1 LKLTIKSYFGVYRAL
16 CAPLNPIILD
26 LDDFEANVCNQ
37 VVGLANGQLL
47 HSIVSSGGRS
57 QESALTQLGLLLAT
71 LASGIQYSDVPR
83 AERSQLLQEY
93 SQHYSFSSPNPG
105 FAR

>member
-1 LKLTIKSYFGVYRAL
+1 MIRYFGVYRSS

-26 LDDFEANVCNQ
+26 LDDFEANLCNQ

-47 HSIVSSGGRS
+47 HRIVSSSGQS
-57 QESALTQLGLLLAT
+57 QELALTQLALLLAT
-71 LASGIQYSDVPR
+71 LASGVQYSDIQH

-93 SQHYSFSSPNPG
+93 SQWFLL
-105 FAR
+105 FAFP